1 MEPNLGVLKSRP
13 PLGKRRI
20 HSDGYTS
27 ATTDERFGIG
37 KRFTDSSIAVHFD
50 CPKKYRWGY
59 SDQDSQTSRDMEF
72 ATLAAA

>member
-50 CPKKYRWGY
+50 SLFQLKNEPEGSLRVWLRKAPFLILY
-59 SDQDSQTSRDMEF
+59 
-72 ATLAAA
+72 